1 MTMTRI
7 SRAGAL
13 VVLAAGTLAGCFGGL
28 LESDTPADETYRVG
42 QRLAPPAPAATGD
55 ALGFALVVGRPRAS
69 TALDTTRIAVAPGA
83 SRFDYYTG
91 VRWAEP
97 APQMV
102 QQALVTALAASGRYA
117 GVFAAPSRSPA
128 ELMLDVELRQFEAV
142 ASSPEA
148 APNVQVQLQASLVD
162 ARRATRVDSF
172 VADAQVAASENSR
185 AAIMAA
191 FEAAMQQVVAET
203 VRRIDQAATKVP
215 ATLQ

>member
-1 MTMTRI
+1 MTMPRI
-7 SRAGAL
+7 GRAGVLVACVAGAL
-13 VVLAAGTLAGCFGGL
+13 TGCFGGL
-28 LESDTPADETYRVG
+28 LESDAPADETYRVG
-42 QRLAPPAPAATGD
+42 QHPAPPTAAAAE
-55 ALGFALVVGRPRAS
+55 ALGFALVVARPRAS
-69 TALDTTRIAVAPGA
+69 VALDTTRIAIAPGA
-83 SRFDYYTG
+83 SRFDYYSG

-128 ELMLDVELRQFEAV
+128 ELMLDIELRQFEAV
-142 ASSPEA
+142 APSPTA
-148 APNVQVQLQASLVD
+148 APAVQVQLQASLVD

-191 FEAAMQQVVAET
+191 FETATQQVVAET

>member
-1 MTMTRI
+1 MTMPRVG
-7 SRAGAL
+7 RVGL
-13 VVLAAGTLAGCFGGL
+13 CVVFAAGMLTGCFGNL
-28 LESDTPADETYRVG
+28 LESDAPADETYRVG
-42 QRLAPPAPAATGD
+42 QRPAPPVAVTGE
-55 ALGFALVVGRPRAS
+55 AFGFALVVGRPRAS

-128 ELMLDVELRQFEAV
+128 ELMLDIELRQFEAV
-142 ASSPEA
+142 SPSPTA
-148 APNVQVQLQASLVD
+148 APAVQVQLQASLVD
-162 ARRATRVDSF
+162 ARRAIRVDSF

-191 FEAAMQQVVAET
+191 FEAATQQVVAET
-203 VRRIDQAATKVP
+203 VLRIDQAAAKVP